1 MSASDLRRKYMKVLA
16 GLQKHTRI
24 AAWTVVAAYV
34 MSIILSV
41 VAGALLLQEQQTA
54 WTIAAVVLL
63 IFFIGTRLRGL
74 NNIVHECSHATF
86 SSHRPDNVL
95 IGSLCASLVLG
106 CFRDYRDDHLTHHAH
121 LGDYDHDEDLK
132 SLKALRLD
140 DPLTPGV
147 VLRHVVT
154 PLIGRHLPHYL
165 RVNLSARDGRAF
177 QVLKVALV
185 VSALLLTALM
195 PAVGLLF
202 VLAPFVLVYTAINYW
217 TDCVDHAGIVASA
230 DELEAS
236 RNVLAPGPLRLLL
249 FPRHDCYH
257 LVHHLFPHVP
267 ARHLA
272 VAHRKLLAED
282 AYRLRS
288 NAMGLLART
297 AAPRQ
302 DWAIGRLA
310 RVSSFFSL

>member
-1 MSASDLRRKYMKVLA
+1 MKALA
-16 GLQKHTRI
+16 GLQKHSRA
-24 AAWTVVAAYV
+24 AAWA
-34 MSIILSV
+34 V
-41 VAGALLLQEQQTA
+41 VAGYIASIALSVAAGTFLLQQPQTV
-54 WTIAAVVLL
+54 WTIAVIVFLV
-63 IFFIGTRLRGL
+63 FFIGTRLRGL

-86 SSHRPDNVL
+86 SSHRADNAR

-147 VLRHVVT
+147 VLRHIVT

-165 RVNLSARDGRAF
+165 RVNLTARDGTGF
-177 QVLKVALV
+177 QALKIALV
-185 VSALLLTALM
+185 AAALLLTLVA

-202 VLAPFVLVYTAINYW
+202 VVVPFVLVYTAINYW
-217 TDCVDHAGIVASA
+217 TDCVDHAGIVASD

-236 RNVLAPGPLRLLL
+236 RNVLAPGALRLLL

-272 VAHRKLLAED
+272 AAHQKLLGED

-288 NAMGLLART
+288 NALGLLPQ
-297 AAPRQ
+297 AAPARQ
-302 DWAIGRLA
+302 VWAVGRLA
-310 RVSSFFSL
+310 RVSAFFSL

>member
-1 MSASDLRRKYMKVLA
+1 MKALA
-16 GLQKHTRI
+16 GLQKHPRTGAWVVASSYVLSIVLAI
-24 AAWTVVAAYV
+24 AAGTF
-34 MSIILSV
+34 
-41 VAGALLLQEQQTA
+41 LLQLPQTA
-54 WTIAAVVLL
+54 WTIAAIVFLV
-63 IFFIGTRLRGL
+63 FFIGTRLRGL

-86 SSHRPDNVL
+86 SSHRADNAL
-95 IGSLCASLVLG
+95 IGSLCASFVLG

-121 LGDYDHDEDLK
+121 LGDYEHDEDLK

-140 DPLTPGV
+140 DPLTPAV

-165 RVNLSARDGRAF
+165 RVNLSARDGRGF

-185 VSALLLTALM
+185 AITAVVTLM
-195 PAVGLLF
+195 APLVGLLF
-202 VLAPFVLVYTAINYW
+202 LVAPFVVVYTAINYW
-217 TDCVDHAGIVASA
+217 TDCVDHAGIVASD

-236 RNVLAPGPLRLLL
+236 RNVLAPGPLRVLL

-272 VAHRKLLAED
+272 ATHQKLMAED

-288 NAMGLLART
+288 NALGLLPR
-297 AAPRQ
+297 AATSRPE
-302 DWAIGRLA
+302 WGIGRLA